1 MVFECKLWWMLPGN
15 LPDWQPL
22 ENLTFGDTY
31 GLGWRVMPSHA
42 SPPPTSTCA
51 RKLIRIC
58 AAGLGGVHPS
68 RHLVQQR

>member
-42 SPPPTSTCA
+42 SPHSHEYLCT
-51 RKLIRIC
+51 
-58 AAGLGGVHPS
+58 
-68 RHLVQQR
+68 